1 MVDRRT
7 FVKAAAAASL
17 APGLA
22 RCASPQPEP
31 DPWSPAAVRK
41 TARSDVAILAADTY
55 DGRLVD
61 VIRRGTELLGIAVA
75 GRRVVLKP
83 NFVEFDPQSVIN
95 TNPVLIAAALE
106 AFRAMGASDVVVAEG
121 PGHRRDN
128 EYILTASGLND
139 ILKDTRGRYI
149 DLNADAVR
157 SIPSASRFSKLGTLH
172 YAATVAEADLLVSMP
187 KMKMHHWAGVT
198 LSMKNLFGIMP
209 GAVYGWPKNLLHYA
223 GLQQSI
229 IDINATLPVERF
241 NIVDGIVGME
251 GNGPIQGTARKSGV
265 LVFGADPVAVDAT
278 TARLM
283 GIEPARIWYIA
294 QAARFLGNMGDDRI
308 DQRGEELT
316 RHAQEYQVI
325 DAMRNLK
332 PDMTASG

>member
-22 RCASPQPEP
+22 RCARTQPEP
-31 DPWSPAAVRK
+31 DPWSPDAVRK
-41 TARSDVAILAADTY
+41 TPRSEVAILAADSY
-55 DGRLVD
+55 DDRLVD
-61 VIRRGTELLGIAVA
+61 VIRRGAGLLGLAVA

-95 TNPVLIAAALE
+95 TNPILIAAALE
-106 AFRAMGASDVVVAEG
+106 AFRSMGASDVVVGEG

-128 EYILTASGLND
+128 EYILTASGLSD
-139 ILKDTRGRYI
+139 ILKDTGGRYI

-157 SIPSASRFSKLGTLH
+157 SIPAASRFSQLGALH
-172 YAATVAEADLLVSMP
+172 YAATVTDADLLVSMP

-241 NIVDGIVGME
+241 NIVDGIIGME
-251 GNGPIQGTARKSGV
+251 GNGPIQGTAKKSGV
-265 LVFGADPVAVDAT
+265 LVFGSDSVAVDAT
-278 TARLM
+278 ASRLM

-294 QAARFLGNMGDDRI
+294 QAARFLGNMGDDQI
-308 DQRGEELT
+308 DQRGEEIT
-316 RHAQEYQVI
+316 RFAQEYEVI
-325 DAMRNLK
+325 EAMRNLK
-332 PDMTASG
+332 PGITASG